1 MSKLSLASS
10 DLFSIRAFTTR
21 SRIRQIVKS
30 LSGKLYEMLSFPSG
44 ISLQSYKYFYT
55 ICRKFWNIVQIVP
68 FLYDGPNQNNPRRT
82 KILRRPSTLLYVI
95 FQKYSASCHQQQN
108 SYSPTSQLCTF
119 DTDSSQIDQQYQS
132 LDHDI
137 TFQFLIR
144 KQL

>member
-1 MSKLSLASS
+1 MLSL
-10 DLFSIRAFTTR
+10 
-21 SRIRQIVKS
+21 
-30 LSGKLYEMLSFPSG
+30 PSG
-44 ISLQSYKYFYT
+44 ISQQSYKYFYT

-108 SYSPTSQLCTF
+108 SCSPTPQLCTF
-119 DTDSSQIDQQYQS
+119 DTDSSQIDQQHQP

-137 TFQFLIR
+137 PFQFLIR
-144 KQL
+144 SSSDESKGPSMPVRKKGVAERRTTPDRKAKDQGCGRC